1 MIPNRRWKCALL
13 ATLALAAASAANC
26 IAQSWQPGHE
36 GIGFGQPAGKQW
48 VQMVSPDHVAV
59 KSRKSGNQPAELV
72 LRFAID
78 TGLHINSHTP
88 HSEYLIPTTL
98 TLTAPVGV
106 AIATVEYPQG
116 VDYHLA
122 FDPKDPL
129 NVYTGAFGVLV
140 RVHAKPGQYV
150 LHGHLRYQACD
161 NRACNPPKNLPVTL
175 DVSVN

>member
-1 MIPNRRWKCALL
+1 MIPNRGWKSALL
-13 ATLALAAASAANC
+13 TTLAIAVVPAAC
-26 IAQSWQPGHE
+26 GIAQSWQPGHE
-36 GIGFGQPAGKQW
+36 EIGFGQPAGKQW
-48 VQMVSPDHVAV
+48 VQMVSPERVAV
-59 KSRKSGNQPAELV
+59 RINKSRDQSAEMV

-78 TGLHINSHTP
+78 TGLHINSHSP

-98 TLTAPVGV
+98 TLDGSTGI
-106 AIATVEYPQG
+106 AISRIEYPQG

-129 NVYTGAFGVLV
+129 NVYTGAFGVLIGV
-140 RVHAKPGQYV
+140 RAKPGQYL

-175 DVSVN
+175 NVNVN